1 MPQSLM
7 KFPYW
12 ISKPSKLNDAYFFR
26 RPIWNQILN
35 PVIQFFKLVNA
46 SSRFDFKLRKSPRR
60 TSLIVWATLEFP
72 TTENPNFNFL
82 HSLAVW
88 TRAPRPE
95 ESTKSIFVRSITNGS
110 SFPKLFLTKVL
121 NCFSE
126 KASSCP
132 LKVKTIIFVFT
143 SRFPLNETVS
153 FWKSSM
159 IYSSKINVSN
169 VIIKSKENNMS
180 TSF

>member
-1 MPQSLM
+1 M
-7 KFPYW
+7 KLPYR
-12 ISKPSKLNDAYFFR
+12 IPKPSKLNDTYILGR
-26 RPIWNQILN
+26 SKRGQVLN
-35 PVIQFFKLVNA
+35 PINQFFKKVNA
-46 SSRFDFKLRKSPRR
+46 SSRLDFKLRKSPNR

-72 TTENPNFNFL
+72 TTEKPIFDFL

-95 ESTKSIFVRSITNGS
+95 ESKKSIFVRLITNGS
-110 SFPKLFLTKVL
+110 SFFKLSAIKVL

-126 KASSCP
+126 KASSWP

-143 SRFPLNETVS
+143 STFPLRETVS

-159 IYSSKINVSN
+159 I
-169 VIIKSKENNMS
+169 
-180 TSF
+180 

>member
-1 MPQSLM
+1 M

-12 ISKPSKLNDAYFFR
+12 IPKPSQLNNTYFFWR
-26 RPIWNQILN
+26 TVWQQVLN
-35 PVIQFFKLVNA
+35 PIIQFFKQVKA
-46 SSRFDFKLRKSPRR
+46 SSRFSFKLRKSPKR

-88 TRAPRPE
+88 TKAPRPE
-95 ESTKSIFVRSITNGS
+95 ESRKSIFVRSMTNGN
-110 SFPKLFLTKVL
+110 SFFKLLETKVL

-126 KASSCP
+126 KASSWP
-132 LKVKTIIFVFT
+132 LKVKTIMFALT
-143 SRFPLNETVS
+143 SRFPLKETVN

-159 IYSSKINVSN
+159 I
-169 VIIKSKENNMS
+169 
-180 TSF
+180 

>member
-1 MPQSLM
+1 M
-7 KFPYW
+7 
-12 ISKPSKLNDAYFFR
+12 N
-26 RPIWNQILN
+26 PI
-35 PVIQFFKLVNA
+35 IQFFKKFNA
-46 SSRFDFKLRKSPRR
+46 SSRLDFKLRKSPKR
-60 TSLIVWATLEFP
+60 TSLIVWATLELP
-72 TTENPNFNFL
+72 TTEKPSLDFL

-95 ESTKSIFVRSITNGS
+95 ESKKSIFVRSITNGS
-110 SFPKLFLTKVL
+110 SFFKLLVTKVL

-132 LKVKTIIFVFT
+132 LKVKTIMFVLT
-143 SRFPLNETVS
+143 SRFPLKETVN

-159 IYSSKINVSN
+159 IYYLQKINISN

>member
-12 ISKPSKLNDAYFFR
+12 IPKPSKLNDAYFFG

-72 TTENPNFNFL
+72 TTENLTLTL

-88 TRAPRPE
+88 TRAPRRKSLE
-95 ESTKSIFVRSITNGS
+95 NQFCKSTIGN
-110 SFPKLFLTKVL
+110 SFSKLLVTKIL

-132 LKVKTIIFVFT
+132 LKVKTITFILKT
-143 SRFPLNETVS
+143 PLKKQSASENLHDL
-153 FWKSSM
+153 
-159 IYSSKINVSN
+159 IPPKIKVLN
-169 VIIKSKENNMS
+169 VIIKSK
-180 TSF
+180 